1 MGSMTVFAEW
11 LAKISCLESLAHLL
25 TDYSENL
32 CNVDVHCRDLEILS
46 VFTTE
51 TWSWSPINILYPFSN
66 CPFSTFS
73 PISPHVTASYPL
85 YFRFSAQLIL
95 LPFTSPPPASP
106 SSSFL
111 SYVCTDFFRFLS
123 ASATCVVAMF
133 MCLYIT
139 EHLLFQQGPHGLKCQ
154 SRAAARQAHLCS
166 GLVLCLLPVPALLV
180 V

>member
-1 MGSMTVFAEW
+1 M
-11 LAKISCLESLAHLL
+11 
-25 TDYSENL
+25 
-32 CNVDVHCRDLEILS
+32 
-46 VFTTE
+46 FTTK
-51 TWSWSPINILYPFSN
+51 TKSWFPINIHPLSS
-66 CPFSTFS
+66 CPFHPFHSLHFFIHISSCHCGTSTLFLLLCPTH
-73 PISPHVTASYPL
+73 PIAL
-85 YFRFSAQLIL
+85 QL
-95 LPFTSPPPASP
+95 PTPGTSP
-106 SSSFL
+106 SSFL

-133 MCLYIT
+133 MCLYIS